1 MFYRMGLLNQTRD
14 FAAFHKFLVDRGLA
28 VWAGDGFPPP
38 QGSLPDELPLIVAR
52 IKALAQGRAGAG
64 SNA

>member
-1 MFYRMGLLNQTRD
+1 MFYRLGLLNQTRD

-38 QGSLPDELPLIVAR
+38 RGSVPDELPLVVDR
-52 IKALAQGRAGAG
+52 IKALVQGHPGAG
-64 SNA
+64 QNA